1 MAKICPNCQFSNDD
15 NSTKCSV
22 CGQDLS
28 SDFPVNNNTN
38 KSNAGAIGGLK
49 LLRNGYS
56 IFILEF
62 ILGIALSFALIR
74 SFSIDAFLGPIGTI
88 SSAST
93 LSTLSTFTT
102 YIIVILVVEVII
114 SILGYILIYRGLGVL
129 SNLKHNVKTGST
141 GALLIIIGFIMVA
154 VFAIVVLSVSPSFLS
169 STTSTTSSPSTFMA
183 FGGLFEI
190 FILLAVGG
198 ILLFIGIIMLTI
210 GVFRVG
216 SAFSS
221 GSVEAG
227 AILAIF
233 LSIIGYII
241 LVVGLNGIIKRY
253 RNATDSQSGI

>member
-1 MAKICPNCQFSNDD
+1 MAKICPNCQFLNDD

-28 SDFPVNNNTN
+28 SDFPVNNTN

-62 ILGIALSFALIR
+62 SLGIALSSILIR
-74 SFSIDAFLGPIGTI
+74 SFSIDAFLGPIGTV

-93 LSTLSTFTT
+93 LSTVSSITT
-102 YIIVILVVEVII
+102 YIIVILVVEAII
-114 SILGYILIYRGLGVL
+114 SIIGYVLIYRGLGVL
-129 SNLKHNVKTGST
+129 SNLKSNIKTGST
-141 GALLIIIGFIMVA
+141 GALLVIVGFLMIV
-154 VFAIVVLSVSPSFLS
+154 VFAILVLPVASSFISSTTSSSPSFL
-169 STTSTTSSPSTFMA
+169 TSHVSKELVY
-183 FGGLFEI
+183 GV
-190 FILLAVGG
+190 ILLVVGA

-233 LSIIGYII
+233 LSIVGYII

-253 RNATDSQSGI
+253 RNANDSQPGI

>member
-28 SDFPVNNNTN
+28 SDFPVNNTN

-62 ILGIALSFALIR
+62 ILGIALSSILIR
-74 SFSIDAFLGPIGTI
+74 SFSIDAFLGPIGTV

-93 LSTLSTFTT
+93 LSTVPSITT
-102 YIIVILVVEVII
+102 YIIVILVVEAII
-114 SILGYILIYRGLGVL
+114 SIIGYILIYRGLGAL
-129 SNLKHNVKTGST
+129 SNLKSNIKTGST
-141 GALLIIIGFIMVA
+141 GALLVIVGFLLIV
-154 VFAIVVLSVSPSFLS
+154 VFAILVLAVAPSFSS
-169 STTSTTSSPSTFMA
+169 STTSSSSSFLTSHVTKELVY
-183 FGGLFEI
+183 GV
-190 FILLAVGG
+190 ILLVVGA

-253 RNATDSQSGI
+253 RNANDSQPGI

>member
-38 KSNAGAIGGLK
+38 KSNAGAIWGLK

-62 ILGIALSFALIR
+62 ILGIALSFILIR
-74 SFSIDAFLGPIGTI
+74 SFSIDAFLGPIGTV

-93 LSTLSTFTT
+93 ISTVSSITT
-102 YIIVILVVEVII
+102 YIIVILVVEAII
-114 SILGYILIYRGLGVL
+114 SIIGYVLIYRGLGVL
-129 SNLKHNVKTGST
+129 SNLKSNIKTGST
-141 GALLIIIGFIMVA
+141 GALLVIVGFLLIV
-154 VFAIVVLSVSPSFLS
+154 VFAILVLAVAPSFI
-169 STTSTTSSPSTFMA
+169 TSTTSSSSFLTSHVTKELVY
-183 FGGLFEI
+183 GV
-190 FILLAVGG
+190 ILLVVGA

-233 LSIIGYII
+233 LSIVGYII

-253 RNATDSQSGI
+253 RNANDS